1 VRAGVAEV
9 PADAEVIVVHDA
21 ARPLLPPDVVPRLL
35 EALGEGFDGAVPGVA
50 LADTVKRASD
60 GVVAETLPRSELV
73 TVQTPQ
79 AFQAGALRS
88 ALDRPD
94 DGPVP
99 ATDCASLVEANGGR
113 VRIVA
118 GDERLLKVTTPADLE
133 RVNAWL

>member
-1 VRAGVAEV
+1 
-9 PADAEVIVVHDA
+9 
-21 ARPLLPPDVVPRLL
+21 VPRLL

-94 DGPVP
+94 DALVS

-113 VRIVA
+113 VRVVA